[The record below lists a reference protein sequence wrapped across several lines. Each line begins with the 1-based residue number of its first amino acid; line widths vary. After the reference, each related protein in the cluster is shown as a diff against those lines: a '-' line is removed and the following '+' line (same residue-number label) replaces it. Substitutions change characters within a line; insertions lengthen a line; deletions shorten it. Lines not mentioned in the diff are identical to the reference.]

1 MSDVLG
7 GILMLLLGIFMGRG
21 IGAAIAILLWRREH

>member
-7 GILMLLLGIFMGRG
+7 GLLMLLLGIIMGRG
-21 IGAAIAILLWRREH
+21 IGAAIAILLWRRGY

>member
-7 GILMLLLGIFMGRG
+7 GLLMLLFGYFVGRG
-21 IGAAIAILLWRREH
+21 IGSLIAILVWRREH